1 MYNKKTFEEQLKELQ
16 ETVDTLRKPDLTLNE
31 SMELYK
37 KGIALVKLCSKEL
50 NKAEGTLKKL
60 TENLSE
66 EEFSIN
72 DRKRT

>member
-1 MYNKKTFEEQLKELQ
+1 MATNKKTFEEQLKELQ

-50 NKAEGTLKKL
+50 NIVF
-60 TENLSE
+60 LSRVYKHLLI
-66 EEFSIN
+66 FKSL
-72 DRKRT
+72 